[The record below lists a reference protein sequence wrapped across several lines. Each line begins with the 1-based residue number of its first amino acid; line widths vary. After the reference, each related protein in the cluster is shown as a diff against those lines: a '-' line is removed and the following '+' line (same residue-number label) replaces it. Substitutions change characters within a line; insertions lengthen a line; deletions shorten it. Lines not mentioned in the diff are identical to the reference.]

1 MTSPCASPNVGARLA
16 CGQSHKTASIDGI
29 TTSSE
34 REPMS
39 TPNAT
44 VPTNGNA
51 LLAIAIIA
59 AVVLLV
65 VATRKA
71 INTLALL
78 VHRRRPHSRRD
89 AQRQFS
95 SGQRARAQQLCNNRC
110 EGGLLFRCKNTG
122 ALQGDHWFPH
132 ARGGAT
138 SWQNLVMLCQQCN
151 NKKSDHLPTLAQTR
165 AIQRRRRKGRGY
177 TALGMSTTVGQWLPK
192 ASLFSRRH
200 RG

>member
-1 MTSPCASPNVGARLA
+1 MEST
-16 CGQSHKTASIDGI
+16 

-34 REPMS
+34 RRPMPILNIT
-39 TPNAT
+39 TPT
-44 VPTNGNA
+44 DGNA
-51 LLAIAIIA
+51 LLIVAIIA
-59 AVVLLV
+59 AVVLLG

-71 INTLALL
+71 VNSLALL
-78 VHRRRPHSRRD
+78 IHRRRPHNRRD

-95 SGQRARAQQLCNNRC
+95 SSQRARAQQLCNNRC
-110 EGGLLFRCKNTG
+110 EGGLLFRCRNTG

-138 SWQNLVMLCQQCN
+138 SWQNLVMLCQECN
-151 NKKSDHLPTLAQTR
+151 NKKSDHLPTLLQTR

-177 TALGMSTTVGQWLPK
+177 TAPGMSTTAGQWLRSPK
-192 ASLFSRRH
+192 TGLFPRRH

>member
-1 MTSPCASPNVGARLA
+1 MTSLCASPNVGARLA

-34 REPMS
+34 GEPMS

-71 INTLALL
+71 INTLASL
-78 VHRRRPHSRRD
+78 VRRRRPHSRRD

-95 SGQRARAQQLCNNRC
+95 SSQRARAQQLCNNRC

-151 NKKSDHLPTLAQTR
+151 SKKSDHLPTMAQTR
-165 AIQRRRRKGRGY
+165 AIQRRRRKGGGY
-177 TALGMSTTVGQWLPK
+177 VAPGMSTTVGQWLPK

>member
-1 MTSPCASPNVGARLA
+1 MPTLNVTPSA
-16 CGQSHKTASIDGI
+16 DGN
-29 TTSSE
+29 T
-34 REPMS
+34 
-39 TPNAT
+39 
-44 VPTNGNA
+44 
-51 LLAIAIIA
+51 LLIVAVIV
-59 AVVLLV
+59 AVVLLG
-65 VATRKA
+65 VATRKTVNA
-71 INTLALL
+71 LALL
-78 VHRRRPHSRRD
+78 VHRRKPHSRRD

-95 SGQRARAQQLCNNRC
+95 SSQRARAQQLCNNRC

-151 NKKSDHLPTLAQTR
+151 NKKSDHLPTMAQTR

-177 TALGMSTTVGQWLPK
+177 TVPGMSTTVGQWLWLPK
-192 ASLFSRRH
+192 TGLFTRKH